1 MLGYKKTYVL
11 PFKFHIPND
20 AQEFLKQKSVIKTWI
35 KFIKR
40 YLYIILRRQK
50 SREIYNIGPEHKN
63 ILWINISAPSLGD
76 SLMDLSGS
84 VLLKDR
90 TIDLYTDKKNANL
103 YQNDFIF
110 SKIFTHNNKVDSS
123 RYDVVIIDSYSTRSI
138 NIKAKIAPFT
148 VFVGMFGYYN
158 GPEVNR
164 VLFSF
169 HQLNHLLGY
178 INNEDEVKKI
188 AKSSIFDKNS
198 ILKIIRFL
206 AKSSIC

>member
-1 MLGYKKTYVL
+1 MKLLKEFLAVIVNKLYIYIVIKRQRKLEVFNILPKYKK
-11 PFKFHIPND
+11 
-20 AQEFLKQKSVIKTWI
+20 
-35 KFIKR
+35 
-40 YLYIILRRQK
+40 
-50 SREIYNIGPEHKN
+50 
-63 ILWINISAPSLGD
+63 ILWINVSAPSLGD
-76 SLMDLSGS
+76 SLMDLSGR

-178 INNEDEVKKI
+178 IFWN
-188 AKSSIFDKNS
+188 A
-198 ILKIIRFL
+198 R
-206 AKSSIC
+206 

>member
-40 YLYIILRRQK
+40 YLYIILRHQK

-76 SLMDLSGS
+76 SLMDLSGR

-103 YQNDFIF
+103 
-110 SKIFTHNNKVDSS
+110 
-123 RYDVVIIDSYSTRSI
+123 
-138 NIKAKIAPFT
+138 
-148 VFVGMFGYYN
+148 
-158 GPEVNR
+158 
-164 VLFSF
+164 L
-169 HQLNHLLGY
+169 
-178 INNEDEVKKI
+178 
-188 AKSSIFDKNS
+188 S
-198 ILKIIRFL
+198 ILK
-206 AKSSIC
+206 KK